1 MKSGIDDN
9 LLLDDLI
16 RHERTQNDVRTECS
30 RRRSLHMFSYRRA
43 NYYNISFLLLFC
55 HSVLNYMSIQI
66 HHMEI
71 VMCMIADYI
80 GHCLTVIMEVI
91 PSVTEGLASIDNK
104 KRNDPSVTR

>member
-1 MKSGIDDN
+1 M
-9 LLLDDLI
+9 
-16 RHERTQNDVRTECS
+16 T
-30 RRRSLHMFSYRRA
+30 
-43 NYYNISFLLLFC
+43 
-55 HSVLNYMSIQI
+55 IQI

-80 GHCLTVIMEVI
+80 GHCLTVNIEVI